1 MRNLYQSYDENEKL
15 APLVREIGW
24 SHNMIIIEK
33 CKDPLRREFYLKM
46 TIREGWSKRTLAAKI
61 KNQAYERWALK
72 QDNFEQT
79 LPQALAK
86 KSELIVKDDYNF
98 DFLMLTEE
106 HKERKLEEELV
117 KNIVQFLSSL
127 GGDFAFVGRQ
137 YKIEFEEEEYYIDL
151 LFGGSR
157 IKSLVAIDLKTGEF
171 QPEYAGKMQFYLPLL
186 DDNKRMEGENPSVG
200 IIICGKKNRQKVEYT
215 LRYVVKPIGVAT
227 YNQYSKLEDLPKK
240 IAQFLPSED
249 EITKR
254 LGNSMIIE

>member
-1 MRNLYQSYDENEKL
+1 MRSFYLTYRDEPNLP
-15 APLVREIGW
+15 PLVAEIGW

-33 CKDPLRREFYLKM
+33 CKEPLRREFYLKM

-86 KSELIVKDDYNF
+86 KSELLVKDDYNF
-98 DFLMLTEE
+98 DFLLLAEE
-106 HKERKLEEELV
+106 HKERELEDELV

-151 LFGGSR
+151 LFFNRR

-171 QPEYAGKMQFYLPLL
+171 QPEYAGKMQFYLSLL
-186 DDNKRMEGENPSVG
+186 DDNERMEGENPSVG
-200 IIICGKKNRQKVEYT
+200 IIICGKKNRKKVEYT

-227 YNQYSKLEDLPKK
+227 YNQYSKLEDLPKQ

-249 EITKR
+249 EITRR
-254 LGNSMIIE
+254 LGNPMIIE